1 MAMQVPAIKMV
12 RSRYILTVGNEQEF
26 SFFPEACIRG
36 ALGYLLYEW
45 ANQCLEKSN
54 PFKAELCI
62 RLYEALVGPFPNKQV
77 EVREATPPK
86 MGMLFITK
94 DESQSSTFFLELTLL
109 GDNDDL
115 LHLFSAALKQLGHE
129 GVGNEVVR
137 YSVHSKIVSQVGIL
151 SDFIAENLNESAPQN
166 AELLFCSPTMLK
178 AYGGRLLN
186 DWDQEAFARNLYN
199 RIELLCNALNVP
211 FDYAYSLSDF
221 VEIFV
226 SLECSGST
234 RLSPRMRYSS
244 RQHQKINCSG
254 FTGAVQIKNV
264 PPAVMSMLQWGE
276 QLAVGKNTTFGA
288 GRYKLQMRL

>member
-12 RSRYILTVGNEQEF
+12 RSRYILTVDNEQEF

>member
-12 RSRYILTVGNEQEF
+12 RSRYILTVDNEREF

-36 ALGYLLYEW
+36 ALGYLLYDW
-45 ANQCLEKSN
+45 ANQCFEKNN

-62 RLYEALVGPFPNKQV
+62 RLYEALIGPFPNKQV
-77 EVREATPPK
+77 EIREATPPK
-86 MGMLFITK
+86 MGMLFITM
-94 DESQSSTFFLELTLL
+94 DESQSGTFLLELTLF

-115 LHLFSAALKQLGHE
+115 LHLFTAALKQLGDE
-129 GVGNEVVR
+129 GVGNEAVR
-137 YSVHSKIVSQVGIL
+137 YKVHTKIVSQVGIL

-264 PPAVMSMLQWGE
+264 PPAVMCMLQWGE

-288 GRYKLQMRL
+288 GRYNLQISI